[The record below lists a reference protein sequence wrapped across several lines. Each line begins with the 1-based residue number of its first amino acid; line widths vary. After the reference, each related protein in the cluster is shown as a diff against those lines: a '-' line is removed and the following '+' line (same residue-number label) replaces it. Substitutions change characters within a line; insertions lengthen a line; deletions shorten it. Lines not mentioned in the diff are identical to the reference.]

1 MSIWLLGTKLPS
13 SNKISSVEFLDK
25 AQENS
30 PSEGDS
36 IVINLTEGSAFP
48 TCNATDEIESIALVV
63 TNNNNTISYDVQ
75 ICFSNTFNTL
85 DTTNHVNTA
94 DMQADPNSCSNL
106 DINCESSHDLDD
118 AAAVRDEADINN
130 NSSNMEHTD
139 SHEEIVKVKSTHNR
153 GHPPLIRVGA
163 TAARRASAL
172 QRRVSARQRAA
183 TSRQYVD
190 HA

>member
-94 DMQADPNSCSNL
+94 DMQADPNSCNNSPHNFQNTYKAIQL
-106 DINCESSHDLDD
+106 QTVKLLTTELMRLVPYQYLLKIEINYFIYL
-118 AAAVRDEADINN
+118 INN
-130 NSSNMEHTD
+130 
-139 SHEEIVKVKSTHNR
+139 
-153 GHPPLIRVGA
+153 
-163 TAARRASAL
+163 
-172 QRRVSARQRAA
+172 
-183 TSRQYVD
+183 
-190 HA
+190 